1 MLNMS
6 DVIKNYEYQYI
17 FLEFSL
23 LFLLK
28 VKLSEIVELMGTNQI
43 NLEEPSNKCYDKWI
57 DSNILM
63 K

>member
-43 NLEEPSNKCYDKWI
+43 NLEEPSNKCYDK
-57 DSNILM
+57 
-63 K
+63 